1 MIIVDFEQ
9 QTELPPIEGD
19 KHFGVEIWE
28 QLLAFSRLIEAE
40 GELRGLV
47 GPREMSKLWSR
58 HILNSTAIID
68 FIPKNAELVD
78 VGSGAGF
85 PGLITAIVRP
95 DLHVNLVDSLGRRT
109 DWLSFVVLEL
119 GLSNVSVFNQRSE
132 DLFGTIS
139 ADVVTARAVAAL
151 KKLIPWTMP
160 LLRSGGQ
167 LVALKGGRAEQEIE
181 DADKI
186 LRKYDAQWV
195 DVHDVDVWGSDEGTR
210 VLVVQKK

>member
-85 PGLITAIVRP
+85 PGLITAIARP

-167 LVALKGGRAEQEIE
+167 LVALKGGRAEQEIQ

-186 LRKYDAQWV
+186 LRKFDAQWV
-195 DVHDVDVWGSDEGTR
+195 DVHDVDVWGSGEGTR